1 MKRYFSFFE
10 GLSYHVGLS
19 SILISFVI
27 IIMASLFI
35 GGLSILLTSFTKSY
49 KEAQSVSSILNIL
62 TIIPMMISLVGVSIQ
77 KWFYFIPIFNY
88 TQCLMDIFSG
98 KFHVIEIFMLIISSI
113 CYVVIILF
121 YIVKQYR
128 SEKVLVGK

>member
-1 MKRYFSFFE
+1 
-10 GLSYHVGLS
+10 
-19 SILISFVI
+19 
-27 IIMASLFI
+27 MASLFI

-77 KWFYFIPIFNY
+77 KWFYLIPIFNY
-88 TQCLMDIFSG
+88 TQCLMEVFSG
-98 KFHVIEIFMLIISSI
+98 KFHVIEIFMLVFSSI
-113 CYVVIILF
+113 CYVAIILF

-128 SEKVLVGK
+128 SEKVLFGK